1 MSMMENGYSLA
12 DAAALTNGNNRGIF
26 NEDLIG
32 ILFLIFIMSGGNFG
46 GFWGNRGSAV
56 AQGELTRAEM
66 MSEFNNNQIENGIR
80 GIEKGLCDGFYAQN
94 TTMLQGFNGIG
105 RAIDQVRFDSQA
117 CCWNFMAA

>member
-12 DAAALTNGNNRGIF
+12 DAMALTGGNRGMF

-32 ILFLIFIMSGGNFG
+32 ILFLIFIIGGGNFG
-46 GFWGNRGSAV
+46 GLWGGNRGAV

-66 MSEFNNNQIENGIR
+66 MSEFNNNQVENSLR
-80 GIEKGLCDGFYAQN
+80 GLEKSLCDGFYAQN
-94 TTMLQGFNGIG
+94 TTMLQGFNTIG
-105 RAIDQVRFDSQA
+105 REIDQARFDAQA

>member
-12 DAAALTNGNNRGIF
+12 EAMALTGGNRNGIF

-32 ILFLIFIMSGGNFG
+32 LLFLIFIMGGGNFG
-46 GFWGNRGSAV
+46 GLWGNRGAV

-66 MSEFNNNQIENGIR
+66 MSEFNNNQIENSLR
-80 GIEKGLCDGFYAQN
+80 GLEKGLCDGFYAQN
-94 TTMLQGFNGIG
+94 TTMLQGFNTIG
-105 RAIDQVRFDSQA
+105 RAIDQARFDAQA

>member
-12 DAAALTNGNNRGIF
+12 DAMALTGGNRNGIF

-32 ILFLIFIMSGGNFG
+32 LLFLIFIMNGGNFG
-46 GFWGNRGSAV
+46 GLWGNRGSAV

-66 MSEFNNNQIENGIR
+66 MSEFNNNQLENGVR
-80 GIEKGLCDGFYAQN
+80 SIEKGLCDGFYAQN
-94 TTMLQGFNGIG
+94 TTMLQGFNTIG
-105 RAIDQVRFDSQA
+105 RAIDQARFDAQT